1 MLNPGNS
8 SDQASALTDYRS
20 RILGAADAIE
30 RRIGITPSVALVLGS
45 GLGAVADS
53 LDEATRIPYEEI
65 PGWPSSTVEGHAG
78 QLVVGQSDGQAV
90 AVMQGRVHLY
100 EGYSPWEVTLPV
112 RVLAKLGCRA
122 LILTNA
128 AGGINPEFAP
138 GDLMMLSDHLNLQG
152 SNPCAGPNLEE
163 FGERF
168 FDMTAPYDARLRELA
183 HEVASTQGVALH
195 EGIYAALLGPSFETA
210 AEVRMLAGLGAD
222 AVGMSTAP
230 ETIAARHAGLRVAAI
245 SCVTNL
251 AAGLSPDPLDHEEV
265 MEVGARVRS
274 TMTGLLTGLVSAV
287 AAEVDDA
294 S

>member
-1 MLNPGNS
+1 M
-8 SDQASALTDYRS
+8 
-20 RILGAADAIE
+20 LGAADAIE